1 MLNKSTL
8 NMNLDS
14 VDAMMITDRNG
25 KILYSVRY
33 NPRFCNEKNAK
44 YRDILDK
51 NILEAYPSLTQKES
65 SIFQCI
71 KNATP
76 VYNKGQKFYDAYKN
90 PYFTENLAIPIIRS
104 GKLVGVVEL
113 SKDITSIQDEEN
125 EPSPGRL
132 GHIEY
137 SKREQEGPRFT
148 FDDIITEN
156 TTMLE
161 NIEIGK
167 MVADS
172 PSSVMVYGETGTGK
186 ELFVQSIHNSSQK
199 LNAPFIAQNCAAI
212 PETLFESTLFGT
224 SQGAYTGA
232 TNQAGLFEQADGGT
246 LFLDEI
252 NSMPL
257 HLQAKLLRVIQDGCV
272 RRLGGSRDKRVHV
285 RIMSAMNE
293 PPQDALANKH
303 IREDLFY
310 RLGIVTIKLPPLRE
324 RKEDIP
330 LLVKYF
336 TEHYNKIFDKHVVGI
351 SEEVREI
358 FLQYSWPGNVRE
370 LQHVIESV
378 MNLIAGG
385 RIEVGLLPIY
395 FRDLISQFGQNGEK
409 SAIKP
414 LSKRMDT
421 FEKEAIQKALST
433 SGGNIAETARIL
445 QMPRQTLQ
453 YKIKKYQIA
462 ALN

>member
-33 NPRFCNEKNAK
+33 NPRFCNEKSAM

-51 NILEAYPSLTQKES
+51 NILEVYPSLTQKES

-113 SKDITSIQDEEN
+113 SKDITSIRDEEDK
-125 EPSPGRL
+125 SSSARL
-132 GHIEY
+132 GKTEY
-137 SKREQEGPRFT
+137 FKRKKDRPEFT
-148 FDDIITEN
+148 FDDIITAN
-156 TTMLE
+156 ATMLE
-161 NIEIGK
+161 NISMGK

-172 PSSVMVYGETGTGK
+172 PSSVMIYGETGTGK
-186 ELFVQSIHNSSQK
+186 ELFVQSIHNYSQK
-199 LNAPFIAQNCAAI
+199 SSTPFIAQNCAAI
-212 PETLFESTLFGT
+212 PETLFESILFGT

-257 HLQAKLLRVIQDGCV
+257 HLQAKLLRVIQDSSV
-272 RRLGGSRDKRVHV
+272 RRLGGSRDKKVLV

-293 PPQDALANKH
+293 APQDALANKH

-324 RKEDIP
+324 RREDIP
-330 LLVKYF
+330 LLVTYFIKY
-336 TEHYNKIFDKHVVGI
+336 YNKIFGSHVTGI
-351 SEEVREI
+351 TGEVEQI
-358 FLQYSWPGNVRE
+358 FLKYSWPGNVRE
-370 LQHVIESV
+370 LQHVIESA
-378 MNLIAGG
+378 MNLISTG
-385 RIEVGLLPIY
+385 RIEVGYLPIY
-395 FRDLISQFGQNGEK
+395 FRDLIDQTNQVRAK
-409 SAIKP
+409 PVIRP
-414 LSKRMDT
+414 LSRMIDT
-421 FEKEAIQKALST
+421 FEKETIEKALNA
-433 SGGNIAETARIL
+433 SGGNIAEAARIL

-453 YKIKKYQIA
+453 YKIKKYQ
-462 ALN
+462 LGYVD